1 MSSSTLLSLLISI
14 LTAATA
20 QIILK
25 KGASTLSDL
34 KFSLSGIFDL
44 ILSIFQNKWLLIGM
58 ILFVISFCFY
68 IFVLSKIQLNFAYP
82 IMVSVGMILVLIGSW
97 VFLGEKLSL
106 GNIIGVAL
114 IILGIFLLIPKA

>member
-1 MSSSTLLSLLISI
+1 MSSSTIISLLISI

-44 ILSIFQNKWLLIGM
+44 ILSIFQNKWLLVGM
-58 ILFVISFCFY
+58 TLFVISFCFY
-68 IFVLSKIQLNFAYP
+68 VFVLSKIQLNFAYP
-82 IMVSVGMILVLIGSW
+82 VMVSVGMIFVLIGSW